1 MIPPSLEL
9 IDRLLR
15 EDVPYFDLT
24 TTLLGLP
31 EVPARMTFRAR
42 APMVV
47 AGTEFVTALCERVG
61 VRVASA
67 LPNGRLVTAGEM
79 ILTAVGTPAQLHLA
93 WKVAANVLES
103 AGGIATRTHQLVG
116 AARAVSDSVEVYA
129 TRKVIPG
136 TKELALAAVLAG
148 GGLPHRLGLAET
160 VLIFAQHTAFLG
172 GTTGLVERLPKL
184 VERACEKVVLVEVE
198 RLDDALA
205 VAAAG
210 AGGVQFDKVP
220 PAQLADM
227 VAALRAA
234 APAVRVI
241 AAGGINAANAAEYA
255 ATGVSGLATSW
266 MYGGAP
272 ADIAV
277 TIEPS

>member
-1 MIPPSLEL
+1 MIPPSVEL

-42 APMVV
+42 TPVV
-47 AGTEFVTALCERVG
+47 AAATSLASGLCERVG
-61 VRVASA
+61 CRIEAA
-67 LPNGRLVTAGEM
+67 APDGRLVSADEE
-79 ILTAVGTPAQLHLA
+79 LLAVVGTPAQLHLA
-93 WKVAANVLES
+93 WKVTANVLES
-103 AGGIATRTHQLVG
+103 AGGIATRTHQLVS

-160 VLIFAQHTAFLG
+160 VLVFAQHTAFLG
-172 GTTGLVERLPKL
+172 GVAGLVERLPKL

-241 AAGGINAANAAEYA
+241 AAGGINATNAAEYA